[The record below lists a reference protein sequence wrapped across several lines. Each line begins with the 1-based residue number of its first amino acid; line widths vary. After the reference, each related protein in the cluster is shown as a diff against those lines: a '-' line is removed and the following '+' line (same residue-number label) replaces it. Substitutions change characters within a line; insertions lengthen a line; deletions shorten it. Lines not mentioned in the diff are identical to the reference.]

1 MKKYNRNINVKIY
14 KSVEEIYDSVNNDPK
29 RPGYQV
35 VYLDR
40 SSNWQVRNA
49 WLKHLADNGYHESEI
64 AEKRP
69 HVGNEEYVAL
79 IIYAEPADALALKFC
94 F

>member
-29 RPGYQV
+29 RPGFQV

-40 SSNWQVRNA
+40 STNWKVKQE
-49 WLKHLADNGYHESEI
+49 WLRHLYANGYPQDEI

-69 HVGNEEYVAL
+69 HIGNEEYTAL
-79 IIYAEPADALALKFC
+79 IIKCEPADALALQIC

>member
-1 MKKYNRNINVKIY
+1 MKKYNRNINVKTY
-14 KSVEEIYDSVNNDPK
+14 RNVEEIYDSVNNDPK

-40 SSNWQVRNA
+40 SRGALTREWFH
-49 WLKHLADNGYHESEI
+49 HLAANGYGQDSVAI
-64 AEKRP
+64 KYP
-69 HVGNEEYVAL
+69 KIGNEEYVAL